1 MTIEE
6 ILKMSKTELKKH
18 SFKDIANML
27 ELISQTFQRNNND
40 LDVEYALEIYKKGL
54 DLLLIAK
61 EKLSIA
67 KEEKEK
73 VDKKF
78 EEIKAK
84 FDND

>member
-73 VDKKF
+73 VDKNF